1 MWSPRT
7 KQWKL
12 LVETAKVLLG
22 PPSRRYLRFPILHVA
37 SELDTAGE
45 WAGLYGLRSLCGLS
59 NGREE
64 AKSLRDNVP
73 T

>member
-1 MWSPRT
+1 M
-7 KQWKL
+7 
-12 LVETAKVLLG
+12 ETAKVLLG
-22 PPSRRYLRFPILHVA
+22 PPSRSSLRSLILHVA
-37 SELDTAGE
+37 SEWDTAGE
-45 WAGLYGLRSLCGLS
+45 WAGFYGLRSLCGLS